1 MFIYFFNNDHRFM
14 ENEHDSQELTEDV
27 TTRSMFHDVKTL
39 TRNGKPK
46 ELFFSSDLCALVE
59 HTKNY
64 LAIEDNEV
72 VHLKVRCRVFHLI

>member
-1 MFIYFFNNDHRFM
+1 M
-14 ENEHDSQELTEDV
+14 ENEHNSQELTEDV
-27 TTRSMFHDVKTL
+27 TSRSLFHDVKTL

-72 VHLKVRCRVFHLI
+72 VHLKVSCRVFHLI